1 MTLQA
6 DGHEGRDFEVSD
18 VYKNSDEICA
28 TQQWVVGSNP
38 LKSLVKLA
46 SATHVAA
53 VETLPVKPRL

>member
-6 DGHEGRDFEVSD
+6 DRHEGRDFEVSD

-38 LKSLVKLA
+38 LKSLLKLT

-53 VETLPVKPRL
+53 V